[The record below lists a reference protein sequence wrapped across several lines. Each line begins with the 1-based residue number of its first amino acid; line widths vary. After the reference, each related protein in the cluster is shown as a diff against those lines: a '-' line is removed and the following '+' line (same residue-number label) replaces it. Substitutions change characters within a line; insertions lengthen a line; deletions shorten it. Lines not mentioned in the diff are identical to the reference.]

1 MKRILKWALPSIL
14 KMLHSKVA
22 KVVFEDWKDRDRMLT
37 HSYTQAIVHVAE
49 VALLAFMK
57 PKQAVGM
64 LKSYA
69 ILKAGYTIA
78 ICNNGRNMQYWLV
91 REGKQSEEFQRL
103 AKLQTELHY
112 AQELALFA
120 IMAQDGKEA
129 PNDEQPNQ

>member
-14 KMLHSKVA
+14 KMLHGKVA
-22 KVVFEDWKDRDRMLT
+22 SVVSQDWKDRDHMLT
-37 HSYTQAIVHVAE
+37 HAYIQAIVHVAE
-49 VALLAFMK
+49 VALLAFTK

-91 REGKQSEEFQRL
+91 RAGKQSEEFQRL
-103 AKLQTELHY
+103 AKLQNELHY
-112 AQELALFA
+112 AQELALRA
-120 IMAQDGKEA
+120 IIAQNGEEA
-129 PNDEQPNQ
+129 PNDEQPSN